1 MTIVE
6 ALKKLVLAFGGT
18 ASTGK
23 TVVDV
28 LKDVNTAIGGTTD
41 AKTASEAIDAVAES
55 VEDNVVVPEGKKTIT
70 STAEVDVKAYATA
83 QVVDSNLSAENIKK
97 DVPILGITGEYE
109 GSSGITYASVA
120 LTLTPPQGVEI
131 LEISCRYIMTVDG
144 AVFMTDGE
152 DVTGSTA
159 SVPMYGGAGGLH
171 SIYGFDANSS
181 YAMDENVAPV
191 CTGGVLWDSESH
203 SFAVT
208 GNGTI
213 TATLTSETPK

>member
-6 ALKKLVLAFGGT
+6 ALKRLVLAFGGT

-83 QVVDSNLSAENIKK
+83 QVVDANLIAGNIKK
-97 DVPILGITGEYE
+97 DVSVLGITGEYE
-109 GSSGITYASVA
+109 GSGGSS
-120 LTLTPPQGVEI
+120 
-131 LEISCRYIMTVDG
+131 D
-144 AVFMTDGE
+144 F
-152 DVTGSTA
+152 STA
-159 SVPMYGGAGGLH
+159 TVVVDNQNGNNDVMVNMPCVLEANAMGEGTPACVYDTVYCEAGATFTATVPLYKGSCIAYSM
-171 SIYGFDANSS
+171 DVSS
-181 YAMDENVAPV
+181 Y
-191 CTGGVLWDSESH
+191 TGDISTLDTGTYVITGDGTLVMRG
-203 SFAVT
+203 SF
-208 GNGTI
+208 
-213 TATLTSETPK
+213 